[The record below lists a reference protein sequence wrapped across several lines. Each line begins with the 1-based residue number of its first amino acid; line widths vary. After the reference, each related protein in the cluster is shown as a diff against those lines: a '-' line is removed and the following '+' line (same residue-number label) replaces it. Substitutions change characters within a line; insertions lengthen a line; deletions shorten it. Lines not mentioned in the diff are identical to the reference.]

1 MRREISGNKTAEGE
15 SDMSAFITIIIF
27 MAFIIFMIKLL
38 FETDKNEMVL
48 KMSRRDWNIIKAYA
62 KKQGLPTK
70 VFIRQAVSET
80 IRRQGEG
87 EA

>member
-1 MRREISGNKTAEGE
+1 
-15 SDMSAFITIIIF
+15 MSAFITIIIF
-27 MAFIIFMIKLL
+27 LAFMIFMIKLL
-38 FETDKNEMVL
+38 FDTDKNEMVL

-62 KKQGLPTK
+62 KKQNLPAK
-70 VFIRQAVSET
+70 AFIRHAVYET

>member
-1 MRREISGNKTAEGE
+1 
-15 SDMSAFITIIIF
+15 MSAFITIIIF

-48 KMSRRDWNIIKAYA
+48 KMSRRDWNIIKACA

-70 VFIRQAVSET
+70 AFIRHAVNDC